1 MSDQVLEELRQIRS
15 DNLELLKTVHSIDKQ
30 TTETNANYS
39 WIILKLNTQ
48 ENHIESHNERL
59 NQVEKVT
66 GINKNENKWQS
77 WIIRGLYGGS
87 AATLGYIAS
96 LFIGK

>member
-39 WIILKLNTQ
+39 WVILKLNTQ

-87 AATLGYIAS
+87 AATLGYVAS